1 VGQETLEVE
10 VYIALTGLGL
20 QSVLIGHD
28 EIAQT
33 VHHVLEHVGGNDAIT
48 Q

>member
-1 VGQETLEVE
+1 MELAV
-10 VYIALTGLGL
+10 AAHLGP
-20 QSVLIGHD
+20 D